1 MTPPLSCQELVE
13 LATAFLENALSDT
26 DRARV
31 EAHLAAC
38 DGCEQYLAQ
47 MEETIAALGKLSE
60 TVSPDTQQELL
71 RMFREWRAA

>member
-1 MTPPLSCQELVE
+1 MTAELTCQEFVE
-13 LATAFLENALSDT
+13 MVTAFLEDALPDA

-47 MEETIAALGKLSE
+47 IEETIAALGKLGE
-60 TVSPDTQQELL
+60 NVSPAAREELL

>member
-1 MTPPLSCQELVE
+1 MASELTCQEFVE
-13 LATAFLENALSDT
+13 MVTAFLENALPDA

-47 MEETIAALGKLSE
+47 IEETIAALGRLGE
-60 TVSPDTQQELL
+60 NVSPSAQKELM
-71 RMFREWRAA
+71 RMFHEWRAA